1 MVLGPGHWQAFSG
14 GLRLWVRIVSVP
26 QVSHPGFSDA
36 VHAARMG
43 DCSEAPGRCTASL
56 TWTCHSGSN
65 AFRGVEEGRPPGPR
79 DPLAHGVRS
88 GILNVALWGSGDE
101 SRREGRAAAHL
112 RSFRLLALIAG
123 RCGPRPG
130 LGVRGP
136 GQVGGACCGGL
147 RGDGLGGTCTTRR
160 RLERCRSQSAAV
172 KTRPSVAPTSATA
185 ARAAGTCSSQSGL
198 FPELA

>member
-136 GQVGGACCGGL
+136 GHGRGCLLRRAARGRAGRHLHDATETRTVPQSVCGRQDPPL
-147 RGDGLGGTCTTRR
+147 RGAHVRHSRAG
-160 RLERCRSQSAAV
+160 CRD
-172 KTRPSVAPTSATA
+172 
-185 ARAAGTCSSQSGL
+185 L
-198 FPELA
+198 